1 MGAAM
6 RHAAH
11 YLTAQKADKKLLLIL
26 TDGQPSDVDTPDE
39 RLLIEDARQS
49 VKELD
54 SQGIFS
60 YCINLDAKA
69 DAYVSDIFGH
79 QYTVIDRIE
88 HLPEQLPKLF
98 MALTR

>member
-6 RHAAH
+6 RHAGH
-11 YLTAQKADKKLLLIL
+11 YLAAQKADKKLMLIL
-26 TDGQPSDVDTPDE
+26 TDGQPSDIDAHDE

-54 SQGIFS
+54 NQGIFT
-60 YCINLDAKA
+60 YCINLDPKA
-69 DAYVSDIFGH
+69 DHYVGDIFGH
-79 QYTVIDRIE
+79 QYTVIDHIE
-88 HLPEQLPKLF
+88 RLPEQLPKLF